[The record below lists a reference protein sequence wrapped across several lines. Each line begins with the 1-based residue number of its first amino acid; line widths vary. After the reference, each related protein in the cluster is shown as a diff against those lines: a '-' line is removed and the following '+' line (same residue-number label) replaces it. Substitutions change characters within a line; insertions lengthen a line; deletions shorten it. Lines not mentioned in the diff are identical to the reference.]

1 VRQLPSLLRLT
12 GAVALCASIISAL
25 SMEAP
30 AATEPSQASVT
41 AGTLQAKIKEVE
53 ATTDLE
59 DQTRTKLVELYRK
72 TLTYLEQVS
81 SSDAAAKDFRGAT
94 ESATRQA
101 EAVRKQLEQEASA
114 VTLDVSETAPLP
126 EIKQVLL
133 EERANLAAVADKLA
147 DLEKQLASEA
157 ERPAAVRKRLTE
169 AKQLQEEAAS
179 KVKRPSPADE
189 SAALSEARRWMLE
202 AQALALSAEVR
213 MLDQELL
220 SQPVRVELLRAKR
233 DEAALSAER
242 IGERVKRLE
251 ELVLERRRADMEQVV
266 GEAEAVKREVAGKHP
281 LLENLAE
288 QNAAL
293 SEVIASVTAD
303 LEGVTA
309 AEDQANKEAKRIGE
323 EFQRVKQKLEVAGLS
338 QALGMVLF
346 EQRRSLPNVRVLR
359 KQMRAREQEIAVGGL
374 RQIRHQEERR
384 HLSNTAEYVDGLTA
398 DLRAGEA
405 EQIREELRAVAR
417 KRKALL
423 DQAVVLDQTYFRA
436 LGDLDFAQRQ
446 LLDAVQAY
454 DEYLAGRLLWIRST
468 SAPSLAE
475 LRAIPAGVALLISRA
490 SWLKVTEIVPAR
502 LSRSPAFILLLV
514 LFGALLWK
522 RPSLLRALHATGQHV
537 GRPAT
542 DRFAF
547 TLQALLLSL
556 LLAAPW
562 PLLAATF
569 GWLLRRAPEATAFSD
584 AVSIGLLWV
593 PVPFFYMRA
602 LRILCVPNGLAAS
615 HFLWPEV
622 VRRSLRRELG
632 RLMALFLPAGF
643 VALVLV
649 NHEHVRVEGGL
660 ERLAIAALAI
670 SLAIFFYGLLEP
682 GRGALRPVLARD
694 PTSVIYRL
702 RPLWLAL
709 ALAVPAVL
717 VGLDVYGY
725 LYTAGTLV
733 LCLARTVGLVFALV
747 VAHQLAVRWL
757 TVVQRRLAYKAI
769 RERLEA
775 ARAAEQAREDSEPG
789 SEAAPSRAEE
799 PEVDLATLSEETR
812 KLLNSLLGIAA
823 IIGLW
828 LVWWRVVPAFGF
840 LDEIALWHRTATV
853 AGEEQLVPIT
863 LRDGCLAVVIGII
876 TVAATR
882 RFPALLQIVL
892 RHRLEMTVGG
902 LYTATTLSR
911 YLIVATGTVLA
922 FNAIGFSWS
931 QIQWLV
937 AALGVGI
944 GFGLQ
949 EIVANFISG
958 LIILFERP
966 IRVGDVVTVGDA
978 DGVVTRIQIRAT
990 TIRTWDRKELI
1001 VPNKEFVTGRL
1012 LNWSLSDPVTR
1023 IVVPVGIAYGS
1034 DVQRAMALMV
1044 EAAEENER
1052 VLEDPKPFV
1061 SFDGFGD
1068 NALSLTLRCYVGS
1081 LDHRLATVSE
1091 LNQEIN
1097 RRFNAAGIVI
1107 AFPQRDVHLDASRPL
1122 DIRIRHDDVVS
1133 GQGTAPE

>member
-1 VRQLPSLLRLT
+1 
-12 GAVALCASIISAL
+12 
-25 SMEAP
+25 
-30 AATEPSQASVT
+30 
-41 AGTLQAKIKEVE
+41 
-53 ATTDLE
+53 
-59 DQTRTKLVELYRK
+59 
-72 TLTYLEQVS
+72 
-81 SSDAAAKDFRGAT
+81 
-94 ESATRQA
+94 
-101 EAVRKQLEQEASA
+101 
-114 VTLDVSETAPLP
+114 
-126 EIKQVLL
+126 
-133 EERANLAAVADKLA
+133 
-147 DLEKQLASEA
+147 
-157 ERPAAVRKRLTE
+157 
-169 AKQLQEEAAS
+169 
-179 KVKRPSPADE
+179 
-189 SAALSEARRWMLE
+189 
-202 AQALALSAEVR
+202 
-213 MLDQELL
+213 
-220 SQPVRVELLRAKR
+220 
-233 DEAALSAER
+233 
-242 IGERVKRLE
+242 
-251 ELVLERRRADMEQVV
+251 
-266 GEAEAVKREVAGKHP
+266 
-281 LLENLAE
+281 
-288 QNAAL
+288 
-293 SEVIASVTAD
+293 
-303 LEGVTA
+303 
-309 AEDQANKEAKRIGE
+309 
-323 EFQRVKQKLEVAGLS
+323 
-338 QALGMVLF
+338 
-346 EQRRSLPNVRVLR
+346 
-359 KQMRAREQEIAVGGL
+359 
-374 RQIRHQEERR
+374 
-384 HLSNTAEYVDGLTA
+384 
-398 DLRAGEA
+398 
-405 EQIREELRAVAR
+405 
-417 KRKALL
+417 
-423 DQAVVLDQTYFRA
+423 
-436 LGDLDFAQRQ
+436 
-446 LLDAVQAY
+446 
-454 DEYLAGRLLWIRST
+454 
-468 SAPSLAE
+468 
-475 LRAIPAGVALLISRA
+475 LRAIPAGVALLVSPA
-490 SWLKVTEIVPAR
+490 SWLEVTEIVAAR

-514 LFGALLWK
+514 LLGVLLWK

-556 LLAAPW
+556 LVAAPS

-584 AVSIGLLWV
+584 AVSFGLLRV
-593 PVPFFYMRA
+593 SVPFFYLRA
-602 LRILCVPNGLAAS
+602 LRILCVPSGLAAS

-622 VRRSLRRELG
+622 VRRSLRREVG
-632 RLMALFLPAGF
+632 RLMALFLPAIF
-643 VALVLV
+643 VVLVLV
-649 NHEHVRVEGGL
+649 SHEHVVKPGPGL

-694 PTSVIYRL
+694 PKSALYRL

-725 LYTAGTLV
+725 LYTASILI
-733 LCLARTVGLVFALV
+733 LCLAQTVGLVFALV

-757 TVVQRRLAYKAI
+757 TVVHRRLAYKAI

-775 ARAAEQAREDSEPG
+775 ARAAEQQREASEPE

-799 PEVDLATLSEETR
+799 PEVDLVTLSEDTR
-812 KLLNSLLGIAA
+812 KLMNSLLEIAA

-863 LRDGCLAVVIGII
+863 LRDAGLAVVVGII

-892 RHRLEMTVGG
+892 RQRLEMTVGG

-922 FNAIGFSWS
+922 VNAIGFSWS

-978 DGVVTRIQIRAT
+978 DGVVTRIRIRAT

-1001 VPNKEFVTGRL
+1001 VPNKEFVTSRL

-1034 DVQRAMALMV
+1034 DVQRAMALVV

-1061 SFDGFGD
+1061 SFDGFAD

-1081 LDHRLATVSE
+1081 WDHRLVTVSE

-1097 RRFNAAGIVI
+1097 RKFNAAGVVI

-1122 DIRIRHDDVVS
+1122 DIRIRHDDSAS
-1133 GQGTAPE
+1133 GQGDAPE